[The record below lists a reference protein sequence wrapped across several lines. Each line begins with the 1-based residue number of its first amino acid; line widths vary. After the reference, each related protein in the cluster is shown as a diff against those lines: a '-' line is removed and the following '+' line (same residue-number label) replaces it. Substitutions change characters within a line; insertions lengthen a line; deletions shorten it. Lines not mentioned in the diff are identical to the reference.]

1 MAGTAPVPPDRTPDG
16 SPGPRTVDRLVQ
28 FSDGVFTVALTLLV
42 VDLAVPDL
50 APGFSERDL
59 QQALQA
65 QVPNVLAFLLTFWV
79 VAAYWLTHHRHFRLI
94 HRYDGRL
101 LLLNLVFLM
110 TIVFIPW
117 PTAVLGHYGNYVT
130 AWLVYAVAMAAIG
143 FAATALWLYASG
155 DRGLAVGVSPQLR
168 RYYTIRALI
177 QPTIFVLSIPIAAV
191 SLIVAEFCWV
201 AMFITLGLVNRR
213 YGRTVTADWRAGV

>member
-1 MAGTAPVPPDRTPDG
+1 VSGTPQAPPSDAPDG
-16 SPGPRTVDRLVQ
+16 SAGPRTVDRVVQ

-50 APGFSERDL
+50 APGLTENDL
-59 QQALQA
+59 QRALQA

-117 PTAVLGHYGNYVT
+117 PTAVLGHYGDYVT
-130 AWLVYAVAMAAIG
+130 AWVVYAVSMAAIG
-143 FAATALWLYASG
+143 FAATALWWYGSG
-155 DRGLAVGVSPQLR
+155 DRGLADGVTPELR

-177 QPTIFVLSIPIAAV
+177 QPTIFILSIPVAAV

-201 AMFITLGLVNRR
+201 AMFMTLGLVNRR
-213 YGRTVTADWRAGV
+213 YGRRVTADWRAGV

>member
-1 MAGTAPVPPDRTPDG
+1 MAGAPPPPSSPPDGLR
-16 SPGPRTVDRLVQ
+16 GPRTVDRVVQ

-42 VDLAVPDL
+42 VDLAVPSL
-50 APGFSERDL
+50 SPASTEADL
-59 QQALQA
+59 QRALGD

-79 VAAYWLTHHRHFRLI
+79 VALYWLTHHRHFRMI

-130 AWLVYAVAMAAIG
+130 AWVVYAVAMAAIG
-143 FAATALWLYASG
+143 LASTALWWYGSG
-155 DRGLAVGVSPQLR
+155 DHGLTDGVTPRLR
-168 RYYTIRALI
+168 RYYAVRALI
-177 QPTIFVLSIPIAAV
+177 QPAMFLLSIPVAAI
-191 SLIVAEFCWV
+191 SLTSAEFCWIPMSV
-201 AMFITLGLVNRR
+201 AVVVVNRL
-213 YGRTVTADWRAGV
+213 YGRSATEAPG

>member
-1 MAGTAPVPPDRTPDG
+1 M
-16 SPGPRTVDRLVQ
+16 Q

-42 VDLAVPDL
+42 VDLAVPSL
-50 APGFSERDL
+50 GPASTEADL
-59 QQALQA
+59 QRALGD

-117 PTAVLGHYGNYVT
+117 PTAVLGHFGGYVT
-130 AWLVYAVAMAAIG
+130 AWVVYALAMAAIG
-143 FAATALWLYASG
+143 SAATALWWYGSG
-155 DRGLAVGVSPQLR
+155 PHGLADGVTPELR
-168 RYYTIRALI
+168 RYYAVRALI
-177 QPTIFVLSIPIAAV
+177 QPVMFVLSIPVATV
-191 SLIVAEFCWV
+191 SLGIAQFCWV
-201 AMFITLGLVNRR
+201 PMFGALALVNRL
-213 YGRTVTADWRAGV
+213 YGHQVTEP